1 MWTNILREGWWLCCK
16 YKQLWYAEQ
25 IHRAGCAPR
34 SVSPQLHRQI
44 VIEQLW
50 PLIFSLFAAHLCM
63 TAGHCKWPHWTPDCW
78 TLWPHYLLEGVA
90 NLTAPGLSPQLFDRS
105 TTHPVCFFI
114 CNQHFCLFLYL
125 FLHHL
130 PKFKLTFSSI
140 PTITSH
146 LHPITSNDNACQG
159 KLFREVSPSA
169 LHFSIKLPH
178 WLICLTVQG
187 YNSSLHSLAMLLSS
201 TDTAFCF
208 IQAIFFLNWQRA
220 PREVESESDHITQTC
235 FCVEAGS
242 RQPQAL
248 HLKICKKK
256 VSGRSL
262 GDGVVVLACS
272 PSTLY
277 MFSYFTEMHVGLIFS
292 VQ

>member
-1 MWTNILREGWWLCCK
+1 MP
-16 YKQLWYAEQ
+16 
-25 IHRAGCAPR
+25 HAP
-34 SVSPQLHRQI
+34 SPHSFI
-44 VIEQLW
+44 VRLLLSNYGHW
-50 PLIFSLFAAHLCM
+50 FSLSSQHTSAWQLAIVSGL
-63 TAGHCKWPHWTPDCW
+63 TG
-78 TLWPHYLLEGVA
+78 L
-90 NLTAPGLSPQLFDRS
+90 LTAELCGHTICLKAWPIYSLFFIQLFDRS

-159 KLFREVSPSA
+159 KLFRDASPSA